1 MYASPASLV
10 GKHCVVTGGS
20 RGIGAAIAALFAAR
34 GARCTLVGRDADT
47 LDAAVRRLPPSSPP
61 STTTSTTSSS
71 NPDPD
76 PDPHRHRH
84 RAHPMDVSSADA
96 WAALVS
102 ELKGV
107 SWFKL
112 ILSLSPFFSRSFPPF
127 QPPLP

>member
-34 GARCTLVGRDADT
+34 GAHCTLVGRDADA
-47 LDAAVRRLPPSSPP
+47 LSAAVNRLPPP
-61 STTTSTTSSS
+61 SDQA
-71 NPDPD
+71 P
-76 PDPHRHRH
+76 PHRFHQAR
-84 RAHPMDVSSADA
+84 PMDVSSADA

-107 SWFKL
+107 SWFSIL
-112 ILSLSPFFSRSFPPF
+112 LSLLPP
-127 QPPLP
+127 